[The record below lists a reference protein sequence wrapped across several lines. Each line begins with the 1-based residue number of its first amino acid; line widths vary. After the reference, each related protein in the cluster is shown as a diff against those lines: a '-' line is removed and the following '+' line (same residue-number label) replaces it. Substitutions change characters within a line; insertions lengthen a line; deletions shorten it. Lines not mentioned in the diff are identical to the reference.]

1 MAKRWVFHSKSNSD
15 VVQQLAK
22 SINVSVPVAELL
34 VKRGINTFDE
44 AKSFFRPSFSDL
56 HDPFIMKDMQKA
68 IDRIEHALSI
78 NEKILIYGDYDVDGT
93 TSAALVTSYL
103 HQLTSAIDFY
113 IPDRYSEGY
122 GISFQSIDFAADN
135 NISLIIALDCG
146 IKANDK
152 VNYALE
158 KGIDFIICDHHLP
171 GAELPLAKAIL
182 NPKQSDCP
190 YPYKEL
196 SGCGIGFKLI
206 QALDSHFGLNN
217 DLTIYLDMVATSIAA
232 DIVPLTGE
240 NRTLAY
246 FGLKRI
252 NTSPRPG
259 IFQLLS
265 SKIRVKAHE
274 GNEPESPELPEI
286 SISDLVFTA
295 APRINAAGRIEHGK
309 LAVNLLLAADSIRA
323 EEIYTMVN
331 EKNDRRREFD
341 SNMTQ
346 QALSMVENN
355 NWYAQSKSTV
365 IFHPEWHKGVI
376 GIVASRLIEKHYKP
390 TIVLT
395 ESNGKVTGSARSVKD
410 FDIHEAIES
419 CSHLLEQYG
428 GHKFAAGLTMKTE
441 LVNDF
446 RLAFESYVEKHIL
459 PEQLIPS
466 QEIDLEISLSAITPN
481 FYKILNQFAPFG
493 PGNMAPVFVA
503 RNLTAD
509 PATLRLV
516 GSNHLKIRV
525 KQENSIWFDGI
536 AFQQGQHIDKI
547 QKNFPFDIAF
557 SIEENIYNG
566 KTTLQLNIKDI
577 KFEAE

>member
-44 AKSFFRPSFSDL
+44 AKQFFRPSFEDL

-68 IDRIEHALSI
+68 VERIELALSI

-103 HQLTSAIDFY
+103 YQFTSAIEFY

-122 GISFQSIDFAADN
+122 GISFQAIDFAADN
-135 NISLIIALDCG
+135 NITLIVALDCG

-158 KGIDFIICDHHLP
+158 KGVDFIICDHHLP
-171 GAELPLAKAIL
+171 GAKLPLAKAIL

-206 QALDSHFGLNN
+206 QALDQYFGLNN

-240 NRTLAY
+240 NRTLAF

-274 GNEPESPELPEI
+274 GNVMESPELPEI
-286 SISDLVFTA
+286 SISDLVFTV

-309 LAVNLLLAADSIRA
+309 LAVNLLLAADSIKA
-323 EEIYTMVN
+323 EEIYTLVN
-331 EKNDRRREFD
+331 ENNDRRRVFD
-341 SNMTQ
+341 SSMTQ
-346 QALSMVENN
+346 QALSMVETNE
-355 NWYAQSKSTV
+355 WYANSKSTV

-419 CSHLLEQYG
+419 CSHLLEQFG

-466 QEIDLEISLSAITPN
+466 QEIDLEIPLSAITHN

-503 RNLTAD
+503 RNLIAD
-509 PATLRLV
+509 PATLRIV
-516 GSNHLKIRV
+516 GSNHLKIKV
-525 KQENSIWFDGI
+525 KQENSTWFDGI
-536 AFQQGQHIDKI
+536 AFQQGEHITKI
-547 QKNFPFDIAF
+547 IKNFPFDMAF
-557 SIEENIYNG
+557 AIEENIYNG
-566 KTTLQLNIKDI
+566 KTTLQLNVKDI

>member
-34 VKRGINTFDE
+34 VKRGINTFDK

-525 KQENSIWFDGI
+525 KHENSIWFDGI